1 MNKQAQN
8 VDVVFFSRQNRNP
21 DETTKKSIR
30 TVGTVRSLAGEGAP
44 MRSVGSPF
52 FFARRFLLDLFY
64 DFFFLF
70 AGSLVRFSN

>member
-30 TVGTVRSLAGEGAP
+30 TVGTVRSLAGGGAP
-44 MRSVGSPF
+44 MRSVGSAIF
-52 FFARRFLLDLFY
+52 FFCPSIPSGFVL
-64 DFFFLF
+64 
-70 AGSLVRFSN
+70 